1 MNIIKK
7 KIITI
12 VLSCSFLLITLSSI
26 GQSNLPRL
34 VSIDGKTYV
43 ISSLEQFKYFHY
55 IDVERKSCIK
65 RDSILLERVKIQE
78 EMLCIDSIKIS
89 NLESIIFFEEEKN
102 RECNNYNSL
111 LLNKNTDLEK
121 QNKQLK
127 NWLKI
132 VGTISLTQ
140 LGLILIMIYGQ

>member
-1 MNIIKK
+1 
-7 KIITI
+7 
-12 VLSCSFLLITLSSI
+12 
-26 GQSNLPRL
+26 
-34 VSIDGKTYV
+34 
-43 ISSLEQFKYFHY
+43 
-55 IDVERKSCIK
+55 
-65 RDSILLERVKIQE
+65 
-78 EMLCIDSIKIS
+78 MLCIDSIKIS